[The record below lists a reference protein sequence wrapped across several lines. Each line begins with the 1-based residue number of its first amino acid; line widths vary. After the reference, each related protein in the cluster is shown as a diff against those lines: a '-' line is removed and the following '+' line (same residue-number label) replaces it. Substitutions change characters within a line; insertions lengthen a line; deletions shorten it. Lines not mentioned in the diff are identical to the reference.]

1 MVPWVSHGGW
11 EQIANN
17 EELAF
22 VLGLRKTDWGF
33 ALFPFAALFKKL
45 HALETFKDGAFAAN
59 GGV

>member
-1 MVPWVSHGGW
+1 
-11 EQIANN
+11 
-17 EELAF
+17 

-45 HALETFKDGAFAAN
+45 HALETFENGTLATD